1 MLFSP
6 DSLNTKL
13 VTIYLW
19 ITCASRWISSPYV
32 TRNFNKKKNMKALK
46 FYDKEGVGFE
56 LILDY
61 QKQSVMLHLD
71 TENSDDQPVIEFDD
85 DDIDDIIIALV
96 ELKNE
101 LVTYRNINN
110 N

>member
-1 MLFSP
+1 
-6 DSLNTKL
+6 
-13 VTIYLW
+13 
-19 ITCASRWISSPYV
+19 
-32 TRNFNKKKNMKALK
+32 MKALK

-56 LILDY
+56 LFMDY
-61 QKQSVMLHLD
+61 EKQSVMLHID
-71 TENSDDQPVIEFDD
+71 SCDPEDQPVLEFDD